1 MGLQLTKPLN
11 QTPYYQN
18 YTPAASYQPSSYFGG
33 PMQQGQQQQSNPY
46 TLQMPMQQQPV
57 YQPPM
62 YQPSMGPKGSGGM
75 GPKGGMGGGFQQP
88 MYQPQQPQAHIN
100 YMNQAPQ
107 YSPAPPQAMPAPT
120 YAPARAPIANIAPK
134 GGMGIGAALP
144 GLSLFR

>member
-75 GPKGGMGGGFQQP
+75 GPKGGMGGDFQQP

-100 YMNQAPQ
+100 SMNQAPQ